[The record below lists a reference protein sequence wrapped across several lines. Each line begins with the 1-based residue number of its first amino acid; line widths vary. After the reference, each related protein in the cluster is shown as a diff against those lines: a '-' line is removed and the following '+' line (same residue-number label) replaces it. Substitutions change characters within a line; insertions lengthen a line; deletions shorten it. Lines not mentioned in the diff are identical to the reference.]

1 MADVKKRYTQITR
14 DARNGRILPA
24 LSARTTSTTSSAPR
38 DSEVAEE
45 ERLASTFR
53 RRARADYQTATSQ
66 G

>member
-1 MADVKKRYTQITR
+1 MMANVKERYTQITR

-24 LSARTTSTTSSAPR
+24 RSARTSSPAPR
-38 DSEVAEE
+38 DNEVAEE

-66 G
+66 D

>member
-1 MADVKKRYTQITR
+1 MANVKEQYRQVAR

-24 LSARTTSTTSSAPR
+24 RSARTTSSATR
-38 DSEVAEE
+38 DNEVAEE

-66 G
+66 S